1 MSKYQVILVKS
12 AQKELRKLP
21 KAKRGAVSKAFKE
34 LEKDP
39 FLGKP
44 LLGDLAGR
52 FSVRVWPYRI
62 IYRIEKNKLF
72 VIVLNIGHRQG
83 VYKR

>member
-1 MSKYQVILVKS
+1 MSTYQVILVKS
-12 AQKELRKLP
+12 VQKKLKKLP
-21 KAKRGAVSKAFKE
+21 KAKQSAVLKAIKE

-44 LLGDLAGR
+44 LSGELAGR

-62 IYRIEKNKLF
+62 IYKIEKNRLV